1 MISWQL
7 LNHWALW
14 VIYGAA
20 VAVFVALFFVTAPYG
35 RHGRPGWGL
44 TLPEK
49 WGWGVMEFPSVALIV
64 LAFVASLLRYGTPHP
79 VSILL
84 MLVWETHYIYRT
96 FVFSSLMREG
106 PKQFPVLIVVFAL
119 TFNTLNGF
127 VNGYHLFFE
136 PMQYAI
142 RWLVDPRFLAGIV
155 VFFVG
160 FSLHVRSDRALRL
173 LRAGGKSGYFIPS
186 GGMFRYVSCP
196 NYLGEMVEWAGWALL
211 SWSTAGLA
219 FAVFTFANLFPRAL
233 SNHRWYRETFGDEYP
248 KERKAV
254 IPFLV

>member
-155 VFFVG
+155 VFFE
-160 FSLHVRSDRALRL
+160 LPRRD
-173 LRAGGKSGYFIPS
+173 
-186 GGMFRYVSCP
+186 GGMGGVGP
-196 NYLGEMVEWAGWALL
+196 VELVDGWTRLR
-211 SWSTAGLA
+211 GLHLRQP
-219 FAVFTFANLFPRAL
+219 FPQGAVEPSLVPRDL
-233 SNHRWYRETFGDEYP
+233 RR
-248 KERKAV
+248 
-254 IPFLV
+254 